1 MISGPMQQA
10 KLMNAFEKE
19 IARYNGNGL
28 GALDIN
34 TIQVNIGLRC
44 NLECVHCHVVS
55 SPRRKE
61 AMDWSTMEHVIA
73 AAENVRA
80 KLVDITGGAP
90 EMHPHFR
97 RFIAALRGKN
107 LPVMVRTN
115 LTILLES
122 GFETLPGFFRDH
134 QVELCASLPCYLEE
148 NVDSQRGT
156 GIFKKSIQA
165 LRILNSCGYGKVAHL
180 PLNLVYNPIDGT
192 LPPNSLEL
200 EADYK
205 HELRERFGIEFSRL
219 LTITNMP
226 IGQFRSD
233 LKRENKLE
241 DYNRLLQ
248 DSFNPGT
255 LDGLMCRHQIHVGWD
270 GRLYDCDFNYALK
283 LPVGEGLPQTIK
295 EFNSH
300 LLMNRAIQTEFHCFG
315 CTAGCGSS
323 CGGAL
328 VE

>member
-1 MISGPMQQA
+1 
-10 KLMNAFEKE
+10 MNAFEKE

-241 DYNRLLQ
+241 DYNRLLR

>member
-1 MISGPMQQA
+1 
-10 KLMNAFEKE
+10 MNAFERE
-19 IARYNGNGL
+19 IARVNGTGL
-28 GALDIN
+28 NALDID

-44 NLECVHCHVVS
+44 NLECAHCHVVS

-61 AMDWSTMEHVIA
+61 AMDWTTMEYVIT
-73 AAENVRA
+73 AAESVGA

-97 RFIAALRGKN
+97 RFIEALRGKR
-107 LPVMVRTN
+107 LPVLVRTN
-115 LTILLES
+115 LTILLEV
-122 GFETLPGFFRDH
+122 GFENLPEFFREH
-134 QVELCASLPCYLEE
+134 QVELCASLPCYLKE
-148 NVDSQRGT
+148 NVDTQRGA
-156 GIFKKSIQA
+156 GIYEKSIQA
-165 LRILNSCGYGKVAHL
+165 LIILNRHGYGIEQHL
-180 PLNLVYNPIDGT
+180 PLNLVYNPVDAT

-205 HELRERFGIEFSRL
+205 RELRERFGIEFTRL
-219 LTITNMP
+219 LTIANMP

-241 DYNRLLQ
+241 DYNQLLQ
-248 DSFNPGT
+248 ESFNPGT

-283 LPVGEGLPQTIK
+283 LPVGETFPQYIK
-295 EFNSH
+295 DFDRN
-300 LLMNRAIQTEFHCFG
+300 LLMNRAIQTKFHCFG

-328 VE
+328 TV

>member
-19 IARYNGNGL
+19 IARNNGNGL

-241 DYNRLLQ
+241 DYNRLLR

>member
-1 MISGPMQQA
+1 
-10 KLMNAFEKE
+10 MNAFEKE
-19 IARYNGNGL
+19 IARNNGNGL

-107 LPVMVRTN
+107 IPVMVRTN

-122 GFETLPGFFRDH
+122 GFETLPEFFRDH

-165 LRILNSCGYGKVAHL
+165 LRILNSYGYGKVAHL
-180 PLNLVYNPIDGT
+180 PLNLVYNPIDAT

-241 DYNRLLQ
+241 DYNGLLR

>member
-1 MISGPMQQA
+1 MQQA

-19 IARYNGNGL
+19 IVHYNGNGL
-28 GALDIN
+28 DALDIN

-61 AMDWSTMEHVIA
+61 AMDWHTMEHVIA
-73 AAENVRA
+73 AAERVRA

-97 RFIAALRGKN
+97 RFVAALHAKR

-115 LTILLES
+115 LTILLEN
-122 GFETLPGFFRDH
+122 GFESLPEFFRKH
-134 QVELCASLPCYLEE
+134 QVELCASLPCYLEK

-156 GIFKKSIQA
+156 GVYEKSIQA
-165 LRILNSCGYGKVAHL
+165 LRVLNRCGYGVEQHL
-180 PLNLVYNPIDGT
+180 PLNLVYNPVDAT
-192 LPPNSLEL
+192 LPPSSLEL

-205 HELRERFGIEFSRL
+205 NELRERFGIEFSRL

-241 DYNRLLQ
+241 EYNKLLQ
-248 DSFNPGT
+248 ASFNPGT

-283 LPVGEGLPQTIK
+283 LPVRTAYPQHIAD
-295 EFNSH
+295 FNSD
-300 LLMNRAIQTEFHCFG
+300 LLMHRTIQTEFHCFG

>member
-1 MISGPMQQA
+1 
-10 KLMNAFEKE
+10 MNAFERE
-19 IARYNGNGL
+19 IARYNGIGL
-28 GALDIN
+28 GALDID

-44 NLECVHCHVVS
+44 NLECAHCHVVS

-61 AMDWSTMEHVIA
+61 AMDWTTMEYVIS
-73 AAENVRA
+73 AAEEVGA

-97 RFIAALRGKN
+97 RFVSALHEKR

-122 GFETLPGFFRDH
+122 GFETMPEFFSEH
-134 QVELCASLPCYLEE
+134 QVELCASLPCYLED
-148 NVDSQRGT
+148 NVDSQRGR
-156 GIFKKSIQA
+156 GVYEKSIQA
-165 LRILNSCGYGKVAHL
+165 LRILNRHGYGIEHHL
-180 PLNLVYNPIDGT
+180 PLNLVYNPADAA
-192 LPPNSLEL
+192 LPPDALEL

-219 LTITNMP
+219 FTITNMP
-226 IGQFRSD
+226 IGQFRGD
-233 LKRENKLE
+233 LRRENKLE

-248 DSFNPGT
+248 ASFNPGT

-283 LPVGEGLPQTIK
+283 LPVGDEYPQYIK
-295 EFNSH
+295 DFNSD
-300 LLMNRAIQTEFHCFG
+300 LLLHRKIHTKFHCFG
-315 CTAGCGSS
+315 CTAGSGSS

>member
-1 MISGPMQQA
+1 
-10 KLMNAFEKE
+10 MNAFERE
-19 IARYNGNGL
+19 IARYNGIGL
-28 GALDIN
+28 GALDID

-44 NLECVHCHVVS
+44 NLECAHCHVVS

-61 AMDWSTMEHVIA
+61 AMDWTTMEYVIS
-73 AAENVRA
+73 AAEAVGA

-97 RFIAALRGKN
+97 RFVSALHEKR

-122 GFETLPGFFRDH
+122 GFETMPEFFSEH

-156 GIFKKSIQA
+156 GVYEKSILA
-165 LRILNSCGYGKVAHL
+165 LRILNRHGYGIEHHL
-180 PLNLVYNPIDGT
+180 PLNLVYNPVDAA
-192 LPPNSLEL
+192 LPPDAVEL

-205 HELRERFGIEFSRL
+205 HELRKRFGIEFSRL
-219 LTITNMP
+219 FTITNMP
-226 IGQFRSD
+226 IGQFRGD

-248 DSFNPGT
+248 VSFNPGT

-270 GRLYDCDFNYALK
+270 GRLYDCDFNYAIK
-283 LPVGEGLPQTIK
+283 LPVGDEYPQYIK
-295 EFNSH
+295 DFNPD
-300 LLMNRAIQTEFHCFG
+300 LLLHRKIQTESHCFG
-315 CTAGCGSS
+315 CTAGSGSS

>member
-241 DYNRLLQ
+241 DYNRLLR

>member
-1 MISGPMQQA
+1 
-10 KLMNAFEKE
+10 MNAFEKE
-19 IARYNGNGL
+19 IARCNGNGL
-28 GALDIN
+28 GALDID
-34 TIQVNIGLRC
+34 TIQVNIGLKC

-61 AMDWSTMEHVIA
+61 TMDWATMEHVIA
-73 AAENVRA
+73 AAEKVGA

-97 RFIAALRGKN
+97 RFVSALHDKRF
-107 LPVMVRTN
+107 PVMVRTN

-122 GFETLPGFFRDH
+122 GFETLPEFFREH

-156 GIFKKSIQA
+156 GVYDKSIQA
-165 LRILNSCGYGKVAHL
+165 LRVLNRCGYGIERHL
-180 PLNLVYNPIDGT
+180 PLNLVYNPVDAT

-200 EADYK
+200 ESDYK

-233 LKRENKLE
+233 LKRERKLDE
-241 DYNRLLQ
+241 YNRLLRE
-248 DSFNPGT
+248 SFNPGT

-283 LPVGEGLPQTIK
+283 LPVGEACPQYIGD
-295 EFNSH
+295 FDSD
-300 LLMNRAIQTEFHCFG
+300 LLLNRKIQTEFHCFG

-328 VE
+328 AE

>member
-1 MISGPMQQA
+1 
-10 KLMNAFEKE
+10 MNAFEKE
-19 IARYNGNGL
+19 IARNNGNGL

-165 LRILNSCGYGKVAHL
+165 LRILNSYGYGKVAHL
-180 PLNLVYNPIDGT
+180 PLNLVYNPIDAT

-241 DYNRLLQ
+241 DYNRLLR

-283 LPVGEGLPQTIK
+283 LPVGDGLPQTIK

>member
-1 MISGPMQQA
+1 MQKA
-10 KLMNAFEKE
+10 EPMNAFEKK
-19 IARYNGNGL
+19 IARYDGVAL
-28 GALDIN
+28 GALDID
-34 TIQVNIGLRC
+34 TVQVNIGLRC
-44 NLECVHCHVVS
+44 NLECTHCHVVS

-61 AMDWSTMEHVIA
+61 TMDWTTMEHVIS
-73 AAENVRA
+73 AAEEVGA

-97 RFIAALRGKN
+97 RFVSALHEKR

-122 GFETLPGFFRDH
+122 GYETMPEFLREH

-148 NVDSQRGT
+148 NVDSQRGR
-156 GIFKKSIQA
+156 GVYEKSIQA
-165 LRILNSCGYGKVAHL
+165 LRILNRHGYGIEPHL
-180 PLNLVYNPIDGT
+180 PLNLVYNPVDAV
-192 LPPNSLEL
+192 LPPDASEL

-219 LTITNMP
+219 FTITNMP
-226 IGQFRSD
+226 IGQFRGD

-248 DSFNPGT
+248 ASFNPGT

-283 LPVGEGLPQTIK
+283 LPVGDAYPQYIK
-295 EFNSH
+295 GFNPH
-300 LLMNRAIQTEFHCFG
+300 LLLNRKIQTEFHCFG
-315 CTAGCGSS
+315 CTAGSGSS

>member
-1 MISGPMQQA
+1 
-10 KLMNAFEKE
+10 MNPFEKE
-19 IARYNGNGL
+19 IARYNGHGL
-28 GALDIN
+28 GALDID

-44 NLECVHCHVVS
+44 NLECAHCHVVS

-61 AMDWSTMEHVIA
+61 TMGWTTMEHVIS
-73 AAENVRA
+73 AAEEVCA

-97 RFIAALRGKN
+97 RFVSALHEKR

-122 GFETLPGFFRDH
+122 GFETMPEFFREH

-156 GIFKKSIQA
+156 GVYEKSIQA
-165 LRILNSCGYGKVAHL
+165 LRVLNERGYGIEPGL
-180 PLNLVYNPIDGT
+180 PLNLVYNPVDAA
-192 LPPNSLEL
+192 LPPNALEL

-205 HELRERFGIEFSRL
+205 HELRERFGIEFSSL

-226 IGQFRSD
+226 IGQFRRD

-248 DSFNPGT
+248 ASFNPAT

-283 LPVGEGLPQTIK
+283 LPVGDAYPQYIK
-295 EFNSH
+295 DFNPH
-300 LLMNRAIQTEFHCFG
+300 LLLNRKIQTGFHCFG
-315 CTAGCGSS
+315 CTAGSGSS

>member
-1 MISGPMQQA
+1 
-10 KLMNAFEKE
+10 MNAFEKE
-19 IARYNGNGL
+19 IGRYNGKGL
-28 GALDIN
+28 SSLDIE

-61 AMDWSTMEHVIA
+61 AMDWTTMEYVIA

-122 GFETLPGFFRDH
+122 GFEDLPEFFRDR

-156 GIFKKSIQA
+156 GVYEKSIQA
-165 LRILNSCGYGKVAHL
+165 LRILNRCGYGIVSHL
-180 PLNLVYNPIDGT
+180 PLNLVYNPIDAT
-192 LPPNSLEL
+192 LPPHSLEL

-205 HELRERFGIEFSRL
+205 HELRERFGIEFTRL

-233 LKRENKLE
+233 LKREKKLG
-241 DYNRLLQ
+241 DYNQLLR
-248 DSFNPGT
+248 DSFNSGT

-283 LPVGEGLPQTIK
+283 LPVGEAFPQHIK
-295 EFNSH
+295 DFDSD
-300 LLMNRAIQTEFHCFG
+300 LLMNRTIQTEFHCFG

>member
-1 MISGPMQQA
+1 
-10 KLMNAFEKE
+10 
-19 IARYNGNGL
+19 
-28 GALDIN
+28 
-34 TIQVNIGLRC
+34 
-44 NLECVHCHVVS
+44 
-55 SPRRKE
+55 
-61 AMDWSTMEHVIA
+61 MDWSTMEHVIA

-122 GFETLPGFFRDH
+122 GFETLPEFFRDH

-165 LRILNSCGYGKVAHL
+165 LRILNSCGYGKVPHL

-241 DYNRLLQ
+241 DYNRLLR

-283 LPVGEGLPQTIK
+283 LPVGDGLPQTIK

>member
-107 LPVMVRTN
+107 IPVMVRTN

-122 GFETLPGFFRDH
+122 GFETLPEFFRDH
-134 QVELCASLPCYLEE
+134 QVELCASLPCYLKE
-148 NVDSQRGT
+148 NVDTQRGT

-241 DYNRLLQ
+241 DYNRLLR

-283 LPVGEGLPQTIK
+283 LPVGDGLPQTIK

>member
-1 MISGPMQQA
+1 
-10 KLMNAFEKE
+10 MNAFEGE
-19 IARYNGNGL
+19 IARYNGAGL
-28 GALDIN
+28 NALDID

-44 NLECVHCHVVS
+44 NLECTHCHVVS

-61 AMDWSTMEHVIA
+61 TMDWTTMEHVIS
-73 AAENVRA
+73 AAEEVRA

-97 RFIAALRGKN
+97 RFVSALHEKR

-122 GFETLPGFFRDH
+122 GFETMPEFFSEH

-156 GIFKKSIQA
+156 GVYEKSILA
-165 LRILNSCGYGKVAHL
+165 LKILNRHGYGIEHHL
-180 PLNLVYNPIDGT
+180 PLNLVYNPADAA
-192 LPPNSLEL
+192 LPPDALEL

-219 LTITNMP
+219 FTITNMP
-226 IGQFRSD
+226 IGQFRGD

-248 DSFNPGT
+248 ASFNPGT

-283 LPVGEGLPQTIK
+283 LPVGDAYPQYIK
-295 EFNSH
+295 DFNSD
-300 LLMNRAIQTEFHCFG
+300 LLLHRKIQTKFHCFG
-315 CTAGCGSS
+315 CTAGSGSS

>member
-1 MISGPMQQA
+1 
-10 KLMNAFEKE
+10 MNAFEGE
-19 IARYNGNGL
+19 IARYNGAGL
-28 GALDIN
+28 NALDID

-44 NLECVHCHVVS
+44 NLECAHCHVVS

-61 AMDWSTMEHVIA
+61 TMDWTTMEHVIS
-73 AAENVRA
+73 AAEEVGA

-97 RFIAALRGKN
+97 RFVSALHEKR

-122 GFETLPGFFRDH
+122 GFETMPEFFREH
-134 QVELCASLPCYLEE
+134 QVELCASLPCYLKE
-148 NVDSQRGT
+148 NVDTQRGA
-156 GIFKKSIQA
+156 GIYEKSIRA
-165 LRILNSCGYGKVAHL
+165 LKILNRQGYGLEQRL
-180 PLNLVYNPIDGT
+180 PLNLVYNPVDAT
-192 LPPNSLEL
+192 LPPNSVEL

-205 HELRERFGIEFSRL
+205 RELRERFGIEFTRL
-219 LTITNMP
+219 LTIANMP

-233 LKRENKLE
+233 LMRDRKLE
-241 DYNRLLQ
+241 AYNQLLQ
-248 DSFNPGT
+248 ESFNPGT
-255 LDGLMCRHQIHVGWD
+255 LNGLMCRHQIHVGWD

-283 LPVGEGLPQTIK
+283 LPVGETFPQYIK
-295 EFNSH
+295 DFDPE
-300 LLMNRAIQTEFHCFG
+300 LLMNRTIQTEFHCFG
-315 CTAGCGSS
+315 CTAGSGSS